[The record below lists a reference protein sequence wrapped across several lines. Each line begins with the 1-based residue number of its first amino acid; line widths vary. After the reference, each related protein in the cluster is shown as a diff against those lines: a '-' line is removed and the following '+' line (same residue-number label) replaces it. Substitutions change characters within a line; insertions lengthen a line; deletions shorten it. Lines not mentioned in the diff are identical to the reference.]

1 MRKTR
6 HGMAEL
12 LYADTEERLI
22 VLWLED
28 EKNE

>member
-1 MRKTR
+1 MKKTI

-12 LYADTEERLI
+12 LYADAEELLI

-28 EKNE
+28 E